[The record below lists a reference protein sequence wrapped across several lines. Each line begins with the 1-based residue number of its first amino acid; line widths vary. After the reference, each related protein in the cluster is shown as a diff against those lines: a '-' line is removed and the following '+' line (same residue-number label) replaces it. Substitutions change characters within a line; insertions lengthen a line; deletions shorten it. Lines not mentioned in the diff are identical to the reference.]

1 MVFIISNT
9 VESPNNGQTLDPVF
23 EVVLFGVQSIVV
35 YCWSVL
41 YRLYLHT
48 TLQITAHYDP
58 MFGITTSHR
67 TEPSLLSTD
76 LTLSGDG
83 EVMADLKR
91 GGGTIKGQ
99 SQSHDATDQLFF

>member
-1 MVFIISNT
+1 
-9 VESPNNGQTLDPVF
+9 
-23 EVVLFGVQSIVV
+23 
-35 YCWSVL
+35 
-41 YRLYLHT
+41 
-48 TLQITAHYDP
+48 

-91 GGGTIKGQ
+91 GGGAIKGQ
-99 SQSHDATDQLFF
+99 SQSHDATD